1 MCAAAQRYMKG
12 TFSAT
17 LEKVPQSGEH
27 NPGLY
32 LHIPFCRSK
41 CDYCSFV
48 SYPCAG
54 EPPPEYI
61 AALRQ
66 QAKMMAGDAWTRGRT
81 FETLF
86 VGGGTPTIY
95 DSGKLAMLIE
105 ECLSGYAF
113 VSRPEVTVETN
124 PNTVNASNLGDLRA
138 AGVNRLSI
146 GVQSFSEALLKAIG
160 RTHSAGEAKEAFQA
174 ARRAGFENINLDL
187 IFGLPGQTIR
197 DLESTLRAALALG
210 PEHLALYE
218 LMLEEG
224 SSLTRKVQQGEVV
237 LPSDDEVADMALLAV
252 DMLAAT
258 GYEHYEIS
266 NFSRPGLACRH
277 NINYWENGAYLGL
290 GAGAV
295 SCLSGLRIKNVEDAD
310 RFVRLV
316 NQGINP
322 FLEGEFLG
330 LEQRF
335 RETVIMGL
343 RMARGVSLSELWERF
358 VLTPEDYYGPTLERL
373 KAAGLVE
380 VAGGFMR
387 LTAAGF
393 PLANQV
399 LTALV

>member
-1 MCAAAQRYMKG
+1 MKEI
-12 TFSAT
+12 FST
-17 LEKVPQSGEH
+17 PGERVPQSGEQ

-41 CDYCSFV
+41 CAYCSFT

-54 EPPPEYI
+54 EPPAEYL
-61 AALRQ
+61 AALLQ
-66 QAKMMAGDAWTRGRT
+66 QAKMMARDAWTRGRT

-95 DSGKLAMLIE
+95 NSRKLALLIE
-105 ECLSGYAF
+105 ECLAGYAF
-113 VSRPEVTVETN
+113 VPRPEVTVETN
-124 PNTVNASNLGDLRA
+124 PNTVNVSNLGDLRA
-138 AGVNRLSI
+138 AGVSRLSI
-146 GVQSFSEALLKAIG
+146 GVQSFSDALLKGIG
-160 RTHSAGEAKEAFQA
+160 RTHSAGEAKEAFRA

-187 IFGLPGQTIR
+187 IFGLPGQTLR
-197 DLESTLRAALALG
+197 DLETTLQEALALE
-210 PEHLALYE
+210 PEHLAIYE

-224 SSLTRKVQQGEVV
+224 SLLTGKVRQGEVI
-237 LPSDDEVADMALLAV
+237 LPAEDEVADMSVLAG
-252 DMLAAT
+252 DMLAAA
-258 GYEHYEIS
+258 GYGHYEIS

-295 SCLSGLRIKNVEDAD
+295 SCLSGLRLKNVEDAG

-316 NQGINP
+316 NQGIHP

-330 LEQRF
+330 FAPRF

-343 RMARGVSLSELWERF
+343 RMARGVSLSSLAERF
-358 VLTPEDYYGPTLERL
+358 ALTPEAYYDNTLEKL

-380 VAGGFMR
+380 VADGCVR
-387 LTAAGF
+387 LTAYGF

-399 LTALV
+399 LAELV

>member
-1 MCAAAQRYMKG
+1 MKENSPAALQKM
-12 TFSAT
+12 
-17 LEKVPQSGEH
+17 PQSGEH
-27 NPGLY
+27 DPGLY

-41 CDYCSFV
+41 CAYCSFT

-54 EPPPEYI
+54 EAPDDYL

-66 QAKMMAGDAWTRGRT
+66 QAKMMAGEEWTCGQT
-81 FETLF
+81 FATLF
-86 VGGGTPTIY
+86 AGGGTPTIY
-95 DSGKLAMLIE
+95 DSRKLARLME
-105 ECLSGYAF
+105 ECLTDFAF

-124 PNTVNASNLGDLRA
+124 PNTVSFSNLGDLRS

-146 GVQSFSEALLKAIG
+146 GVQTFSNALLKAIG
-160 RTHSAGEAKEAFQA
+160 RTHSAKEAKDAFQA

-187 IFGLPGQTIR
+187 IFGLPGQTLH
-197 DLESTLRAALALG
+197 DLESTLREALALE

-224 SSLTRKVQQGEVV
+224 SSLTGKVRQGEVI

-252 DMLAAT
+252 EMLAAA

-310 RFVRLV
+310 QYVGLV
-316 NQGINP
+316 NQGRHP
-322 FLEGEFLG
+322 FLDGEFLCI
-330 LEQRF
+330 EQRF

-343 RMARGVSLSELWERF
+343 RMARGVSLVGLAERF
-358 VLTPEDYYGPTLERL
+358 ALTPEDYYGTTLVKL

-380 VAGGFMR
+380 FTDGFMR
-387 LTAAGF
+387 LTASGF

-399 LTALV
+399 LTELV